1 MFLSSDFKLAL
12 QVSLLF
18 EELFGVQ
25 FPILNIF
32 QLLSSFGDFSFFV
45 IMLDHKIGIK
55 LSKIF
60 IVYIQI
66 LLLFS
71 NEFFCLFYFFFY
83 ACGISIYI
91 IGLIL
96 DTLVVSAL
104 SIVVRSLENFAFSG
118 QFLIVWNQKFSS
130 ILLLEKGNLIVDCLL
145 FYFLIL
151 TLETKEK
158 KLMF

>member
-1 MFLSSDFKLAL
+1 MFLSSVFKLAL
-12 QVSLLF
+12 QVFLLF
-18 EELFGVQ
+18 EELFGVL

-32 QLLSSFGDFSFFV
+32 QLLSSFGNFSFFV

-60 IVYIQI
+60 IVDIQI

-71 NEFFCLFYFFFY
+71 NKFFCLFDFFFNT
-83 ACGISIYI
+83 CGISIYI

-96 DTLVVSAL
+96 DTLIVSAL
-104 SIVVRSLENFAFSG
+104 SIVVRSLKFFTFSG

-130 ILLLEKGNLIVDCLL
+130 ILLLEKGNFIVDCLL
-145 FYFLIL
+145 FYFFIL
-151 TLETKEK
+151 T
-158 KLMF
+158 

>member
-1 MFLSSDFKLAL
+1 MFLSSVFKLAL
-12 QVSLLF
+12 QVFLLF
-18 EELFGVQ
+18 EELFGVL

-32 QLLSSFGDFSFFV
+32 QLLSSFCNFSFFV

-71 NEFFCLFYFFFY
+71 NEFFCLFDFFFY
-83 ACGISIYI
+83 TCCISIYI

-96 DTLVVSAL
+96 DTLIVSAL
-104 SIVVRSLENFAFSG
+104 SIVVRSLKFFTFSG

-130 ILLLEKGNLIVDCLL
+130 ILLLEKGNFIVDCLL
-145 FYFLIL
+145 FYFFIL
-151 TLETKEK
+151 T
-158 KLMF
+158 